1 VEVSYYVEVGGR
13 KVNVPKG
20 SKGCSIED
28 SSLGQQGEKLGRVEY
43 DPLMF
48 KDPAKMDEGEFF
60 EWLDKAPPD
69 CLENFGGSGDYPHI
83 KGVK

>member
-1 VEVSYYVEVGGR
+1 MEASYYVEVGGR
-13 KVNVPKG
+13 RVNVPKG
-20 SKGCSIED
+20 SKGCLTKG

-60 EWLDKAPPD
+60 EWLDKAPTEY
-69 CLENFGGSGDYPHI
+69 LENFGSLGDYPRV